1 MKVTYKTYWRKT
13 GLKKDWGQIFLNIVN
28 DHKPKVFL
36 EVGVFCGVTARN
48 VCELLQE
55 INKNDF
61 KYIGIDLFGQKSS
74 EDEVV
79 PQYLKKQ
86 KFSNPLKNF
95 FYNFILR
102 ENLNSYESVKNFL
115 KKFSKNITLIE
126 GNSNTILKNL
136 DIKNI
141 DFIFLDGGHSFTT
154 VYEDLNLIYE
164 KICNNKGSVLLCDD
178 YEDSSYITGVKKAV
192 DKFSH
197 EKNLKVD
204 VIKGRFAK
212 IIIK

>member
-13 GLKKDWGQIFLNIVN
+13 GLKKDWGQVFLNIVRE
-28 DHKPKVFL
+28 HKPKVFL

-48 VCELLQE
+48 VCELLKE

-61 KYIGIDLFGQKSS
+61 KYVGIDLFGQKSS
-74 EDEVV
+74 KDEVV
-79 PQYLKKQ
+79 PEYLKKQ

-115 KKFSKNITLIE
+115 KNFSKNTTLIE
-126 GNSNTILKNL
+126 GNSNIILKNL
-136 DIKNI
+136 EIKDI
-141 DFIFLDGGHSFTT
+141 DFVFLDGGHSFTT

-192 DKFSH
+192 DKFVY
-197 EKNLKVD
+197 EKNLKLD
-204 VIKGRFAK
+204 VIRGRFAK
-212 IIIK
+212 IIIQ

>member
-1 MKVTYKTYWRKT
+1 MKIIYKTYWRKT
-13 GLKKDWGQIFLNIVN
+13 GLKKDWGQVFLNIVSE
-28 DHKPKVFL
+28 HKHKVFL

-48 VCELLQE
+48 VCELLKE

-61 KYIGIDLFGQKSS
+61 KYVGIDLFGQKSS
-74 EDEVV
+74 KDEAV
-79 PQYLKKQ
+79 PEYLKKQ

-115 KKFSKNITLIE
+115 KKFSKNTTLIE
-126 GNSNTILKNL
+126 GNSNIILKNL
-136 DIKNI
+136 EIKDI
-141 DFIFLDGGHSFTT
+141 DFVFLDGGHSFTT

-192 DKFSH
+192 DKFVY
-197 EKNLKVD
+197 EKNMKLD
-204 VIKGRFAK
+204 VIRGRFAK
-212 IIIK
+212 IIIQ